1 MNTPSPSPH
10 NLFREKALQ
19 KAASPERLDQDIQI
33 IKPYSWLPLAALGSL
48 VAAGLTWSIV
58 GRIPIT
64 AVGQGVLVY
73 PSTVVD
79 FQASSSGQ
87 LLETKVKAGDTVKKG
102 DVLATIDQDELQK
115 QLQQE
120 RSKLADLQAQDQV
133 ANSLQGQRSAT
144 ERGALEQQRLS
155 LQQQLQV
162 AESMTPTLQS
172 RLERR
177 KWLKSEGAVS
187 EDTVLEAQQAYQ
199 ESATKVPTLK
209 AQLQQIEA
217 QLKGQIEQNY
227 TASVSRHNQIQSTKQ
242 EIAQL
247 ELQLQKHSQ
256 VISQYNGKVL
266 EIAVTPG
273 QALSPGVR
281 IGTIAAQDS
290 NSTLVGISFFP
301 DSEGKKL
308 QPGMKVEITPTTVK
322 RERFGGIVGTITDI
336 SAFPVTK
343 EGVNRLVGNPEV
355 TQALMSKGPQI
366 QVFASLQ
373 PDPSTYSQFK
383 WSSSQGP
390 QLKVSAGTSTTVR
403 VTVEE
408 RAPITFVLPILRS
421 WSGID

>member
-1 MNTPSPSPH
+1 MTITSPQ
-10 NLFREKALQ
+10 NLFREKALE

-33 IKPYSWLPLAALGSL
+33 IKSYSWLPLAALGSL
-48 VAAGLTWSIV
+48 VVAGLTWSIV

-64 AVGQGVLVY
+64 AIGQGVLVY
-73 PSTVVD
+73 PSTIID

-87 LLETKVKAGDTVKKG
+87 LLETKVKAGDRVKKG
-102 DVLATIDQDELQK
+102 DVLATIDQTELQQ
-115 QLQQE
+115 QLRQE
-120 RSKLADLQAQDQV
+120 RTKLADLQAQDQV
-133 ANSLQGQRSAT
+133 ASSLQGQRSVT

-155 LQQQLQV
+155 LLQQLQSAV
-162 AESMTPTLQS
+162 LMVPILKS

-177 KWLKSEGAVS
+177 RWLKAEGAVS

-199 ESATKVPTLK
+199 DSATKVPTLK
-209 AQLQQIEA
+209 AQLQQIDA
-217 QLKGQIEQNY
+217 QLNGQIEQNY
-227 TASVSRHNQIQSTKQ
+227 TASVSRKNQIQNLKR
-242 EIAQL
+242 EIAQR

-256 VISQYNGKVL
+256 VISQYNGQVL
-266 EIAVTPG
+266 EIAATPG
-273 QALSPGVR
+273 QALSSGIR

-290 NSTLVGISFFP
+290 TSTLVGVTFFP

-308 QPGMKVEITPTTVK
+308 QPGMKVEITPTIVK
-322 RERFGGIVGTITDI
+322 RERFGGIVGTVADI

-355 TQALMSKGPQI
+355 TQALLSKGPQI
-366 QVFASLQ
+366 QVFAKLQ
-373 PDPSTYSQFK
+373 PDLSTFSKFK

-421 WSGID
+421 WSGIN